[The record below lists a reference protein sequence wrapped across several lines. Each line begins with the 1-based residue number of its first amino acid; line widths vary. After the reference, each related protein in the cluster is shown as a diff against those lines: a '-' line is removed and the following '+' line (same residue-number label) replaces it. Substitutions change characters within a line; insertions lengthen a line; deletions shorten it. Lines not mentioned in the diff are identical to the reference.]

1 MILYKKI
8 FYISILCLAVF
19 IAADDQ
25 TVIVTLLPSMVLD
38 LRISIGELNKISWTI
53 TSYLLGF
60 TIIMPIAGKICDKYG
75 YRSTLIFSLIIF
87 SLGSLLIGI
96 TNSIPENSY
105 FPSKLMWMIIFRF
118 LQAMGGGAIIPIC
131 IVGVSLILEKK
142 YWIYGFGLIGASA
155 ELGGVIGP
163 LWGSLI
169 VEYFDWET
177 AFLINTS
184 REIS

>member
-60 TIIMPIAGKICDKYG
+60 TIIMPIAGKICDKFG

-105 FPSKLMWMIIFRF
+105 FPSKLMWMIIF
-118 LQAMGGGAIIPIC
+118 
-131 IVGVSLILEKK
+131 
-142 YWIYGFGLIGASA
+142 
-155 ELGGVIGP
+155 
-163 LWGSLI
+163 
-169 VEYFDWET
+169 
-177 AFLINTS
+177 
-184 REIS
+184 

>member
-60 TIIMPIAGKICDKYG
+60 TIINDTPTMQIGIMAPPPIACKNLNIIIHINFEGK
-75 YRSTLIFSLIIF
+75 
-87 SLGSLLIGI
+87 
-96 TNSIPENSY
+96 
-105 FPSKLMWMIIFRF
+105 
-118 LQAMGGGAIIPIC
+118 
-131 IVGVSLILEKK
+131 
-142 YWIYGFGLIGASA
+142 
-155 ELGGVIGP
+155 
-163 LWGSLI
+163 
-169 VEYFDWET
+169 
-177 AFLINTS
+177 
-184 REIS
+184 